1 MPTIDVAIQ
10 QTSPLSPDD
19 IADLV
24 QASAQEDWQFVR
36 RLSDGLRSGSN
47 RFDRPGEALFTAT
60 VGQTIVGI
68 CGLNIDPY
76 AADDSIGRVRHLYV
90 LPTHRRHGIAQRL
103 VQVVIAAA
111 APRFRLLRVRTE
123 NPQAGRLYKRL
134 GFHPVTDDAN
144 CTHALELS
152 PAATRRK

>member
-1 MPTIDVAIQ
+1 MNTSDVAIR
-10 QTSPLSPDD
+10 TAPSISPDD

-24 QASAQEDWQFVR
+24 NESAKEGWKFVR
-36 RLSDGLRSGSN
+36 RLSDGLASGSN

-60 VGQTIVGI
+60 IGQTLVGV
-68 CGLNIDPY
+68 CGLNIDLY
-76 AADDSIGRVRHLYV
+76 ATDDSIGRVRHLYV

-103 VQVVIAAA
+103 VQAVIAAA

-123 NPQAGRLYKRL
+123 NPLAGRLYEQL
-134 GFHPVTDDAN
+134 GFHQVTNTAD
-144 CTHALELS
+144 CTHALEFT